1 MSGLDDLDPAAA
13 FLAREHEQLG
23 ELEEEIGSLS
33 GASSCCALR
42 SFCFQKTFS
51 SWFSLNGGHCW
62 ISGELSWSWL
72 GLEESERSESQLC
85 LPSHCICFR
94 SSVAN
99 CSHPSSDKH
108 LDVFAMIRMSVPLH
122 CLACSTG
129 ASGDQGVEGETG
141 ETGPT
146 WKELERFSAFASF

>member
-1 MSGLDDLDPAAA
+1 MDDLDPAAA

-51 SWFSLNGGHCW
+51 SWFSVNGGHCW

-85 LPSHCICFR
+85 LPSHCISFR

-99 CSHPSSDKH
+99 SSHPSSDKH
-108 LDVFAMIRMSVPLH
+108 LDVFAMISMSVPLLVRQEPAVIREWREKQVRLDQPGRNGKIFSF
-122 CLACSTG
+122 CL
-129 ASGDQGVEGETG
+129 V
-141 ETGPT
+141 
-146 WKELERFSAFASF
+146 LRR